1 MLVQRVGTA
10 IDRFCDGEL
19 DAFNVDRVMV
29 QDARAAKEVWKFRSL
44 GDWEL
49 AGKVVRERPAVDW
62 WQRGAPRTR

>member
-1 MLVQRVGTA
+1 MATYHEAELTMLVQRVGTA

-44 GDWEL
+44 GD
-49 AGKVVRERPAVDW
+49 
-62 WQRGAPRTR
+62 